1 MNSSIAWPSNSLIQ
15 VLLILIGLLF
25 LYGLSLAWRSL
36 MAIRTERRAA
46 QELVKRKGLI
56 LDRDTIALQLG
67 KANERLAGQLLLSM
81 LRQQGLAFAR
91 PSDALDPV
99 LDSAARVVAPARTV
113 PNLLLLFGLIGTVV
127 GLAYTL
133 SSLGPQIQG
142 AINAGDP
149 KTVAQSLGTTLREMG
164 GAFAGTLWGVTG
176 AFILQAINAFTGIQA
191 EQLAGDLDRVSMQ
204 FAPEIYPA
212 GSEKQIASLHEL
224 LENSRQV
231 LTDTKTEMAN
241 VSREFKLVLQE
252 AGGIIKRSL
261 DTLDSSSKEISKA
274 LQQASGDVRQSSEHL
289 TGAVNSIKG
298 HQEDFRNIYSA
309 FSDMFD
315 RSMKALKLHSDGELK
330 EIRELQTAFGNS
342 GSQIV
347 QEIFKASEKLDQ
359 VSQALAMSESAY
371 VLGTHDVTTSIKA
384 GFDHLDTR
392 LGDTL
397 KTYTTEV
404 TSVSSSLDGLRET
417 LNTAQHASV
426 SLERTL
432 RAKDDAEHTRLKDQ
446 LQSEQILMLATAR
459 LTTSLDQ
466 LSPLLT
472 TLHPGPETLV
482 EALSARQ
489 EKLVGDWRSQQE
501 KVDSMML
508 KATLDTHERLETL
521 LGALGTRV
529 DQAAQLQQT
538 VGQDVHAQT
547 RELVL
552 LGNGMLDQL
561 TNQAEQLQ
569 QRFGEANS
577 RQLTLEKTVDTHQ
590 STIGEISQTMKD
602 VLSRI
607 DRQLEF
613 QEQRGTQ
620 TGSEQQALR
629 TVLEQN
635 RESALQLTRILE
647 TLPVRMQTAELVQSQ
662 TELASTMGRLLGGL
676 ERDLQAQQEG
686 QPA

>member
-1 MNSSIAWPSNSLIQ
+1 MNSSIAWPSNHLIQ
-15 VLLILIGLLF
+15 VLLVLIGMLF
-25 LYGLSLAWRSL
+25 LYGLSLSWRSFG
-36 MAIRTERRAA
+36 AIRAERRAA
-46 QELVKRKGLI
+46 QDLVKRKGLI
-56 LDRDTIALQLG
+56 LARDTLALQLG
-67 KANERLAGQLLLSM
+67 KGNERLAGQLLLSM
-81 LRQQGLAFAR
+81 LRQQGLSFAR

-99 LDSAARVVAPARTV
+99 LDSAARIVAPARTV

-149 KTVAQSLGTTLREMG
+149 KTVAQSLGITLREMG

-176 AFILQAINAFTGIQA
+176 AFLLQAINALTGIQA
-191 EQLAGDLDRVSMQ
+191 EQLAGDLDQVALE
-204 FAPEIYPA
+204 FAAQIYPA

-231 LTDTKTEMAN
+231 LSDTKTEMAN

-252 AGGIIKRSL
+252 AGSIIKRSL

-315 RSMKALKLHSDGELK
+315 QSMKALKLHSDGELK

-347 QEIFKASEKLDQ
+347 QEIFRTSEKLDQ

-371 VLGTHDVTTSIKA
+371 LLGAQSVTTSIKA

-404 TSVSSSLDGLRET
+404 TSVSSSLDDLRESMGASQT
-417 LNTAQHASV
+417 ASV
-426 SLERTL
+426 TLERTL
-432 RAKDDAEHTRLKDQ
+432 RAKDDAEHARLKDQ

-459 LTTSLDQ
+459 LTTSLEQ
-466 LSPLLT
+466 LSPLLSA
-472 TLHPGPETLV
+472 LHSGPETLV

-508 KATLDTHERLETL
+508 RATLDTHERLETL

-529 DQAAQLQQT
+529 DQAAQRQQA

-552 LGNGMLDQL
+552 LGNGLLDQL
-561 TNQAEQLQ
+561 TRQTEQLQ
-569 QRFGEANS
+569 LRFGEVGS
-577 RQLTLEKTVDTHQ
+577 RHPTLEKTVDTHQ
-590 STIGEISQTMKD
+590 GTIGEINQTMKG
-602 VLSRI
+602 VLDRI
-607 DRQLEF
+607 DRQIEF
-613 QEQRGTQ
+613 GERRRTE
-620 TGSEQQALR
+620 TGSEQEALR
-629 TVLEQN
+629 TSLEQN
-635 RESALQLTRILE
+635 RESALQLTQILE
-647 TLPVRMQTAELVQSQ
+647 ALPVRMQTAELVQSQ
-662 TELASTMGRLLGGL
+662 TQLASTMGRLLGGL
-676 ERDLQAQQEG
+676 ERDLQAQQGG